1 MVTDAEA
8 AMSGDPEQ
16 SPEQMQGETRDRA
29 VYVLHMPGGKIYI
42 GQSRAAE
49 PEPEAGQ

>member
-8 AMSGDPEQ
+8 AMSGEPERT
-16 SPEQMQGETRDRA
+16 PEQMQGETRDRA

-42 GQSRAAE
+42 GQSQAAG
-49 PEPEAGQ
+49 PEPEAGR

>member
-1 MVTDAEA
+1 MTDAEVE
-8 AMSGDPEQ
+8 MSGEPEQ
-16 SPEQMQGETRDRA
+16 TPEQIQGETRDPA
-29 VYVLHMPGGKIYI
+29 VYVLHMPGGKIYV

>member
-16 SPEQMQGETRDRA
+16 TPEQIQGETRDRA
-29 VYVLHMPGGKIYI
+29 VYVPHVPGGKIYI

-49 PEPEAGQ
+49 PEPEAGR